1 MVILGCYILLVLAAI
16 HLFEFLVNLDNLEKL
31 KQMYEIKL
39 DMGLKYLW
47 HHARAFVH
55 ITNAGRR
62 KKNLISI
69 KELPPP

>member
-1 MVILGCYILLVLAAI
+1 MVILGCYILLVPAAI

-47 HHARAFVH
+47 HHA
-55 ITNAGRR
+55 GRR
-62 KKNLISI
+62 KKILISI